1 MILIY
6 SGISVNGEQ
15 EYNGAKGWTREHI
28 WAKSRGDFGI
38 SIGAGRDVHALRPF
52 IKNTNNINV
61 YALPSGVYTICIS
74 DGVRQT
80 NRKFIKN

>member
-61 YALPSGVYTICIS
+61 YALPSWCVYHLYFRWCAS
-74 DGVRQT
+74 NQ
-80 NRKFIKN
+80 